1 MENEQ
6 NHLLIVDDNET
17 NRNNLSRHLEQLGY
31 KVAIAKNERQAL
43 DMLAVSEAKDTQEQ
57 AFDLVFL
64 SIDMPEVLEHIEA
77 NPSLSHIPVLMVS
90 TTGDINKVVECIELG
105 AEDCI
110 IMPFNPVLLGA
121 RIRAYLDKRRLRDQ
135 QEAYLELLRLEQD
148 LKIGHQ
154 IQADFLPNETK
165 LPQPP
170 GWDIATRFRPAR
182 QVAGDFYDVFPLT
195 GEKVGLVIA
204 DVCDKGVGAALFMAL
219 SRSLVRAFAEQ
230 HRPLGWLDFAG
241 DDRSTT
247 TSDKAKLVKRRRVLL
262 SAGTSALLAVQLTS
276 KYITDNHIEMNM
288 FATLFFGV
296 LDPSTG
302 VLSYV
307 NAGHDPPII
316 VGPDGVVKTRLMPT
330 GPAVGML
337 PDADF
342 DIDQITLGPGDL
354 LLTFTDGVPDARNA
368 AGERF
373 TVERLLVLL
382 EGPFSSVAALLDRI
396 ETNVYAHIADANQY
410 DDITMLAVR
419 RAPEAQAMRLARD
432 HH

>member
-6 NHLLIVDDNET
+6 NRFLVIDDNET

-31 KVAIAKNERQAL
+31 KVAIASNECQAL

-57 AFDLVFL
+57 AYDLVFL
-64 SIDMPEVLEHIEA
+64 SIAMPEVLEHIEA
-77 NPSLSHIPVLMVS
+77 NPRLSHIPVIMIS
-90 TTGDINKVVECIELG
+90 TIGDIDRVVECIELG
-105 AEDCI
+105 AEDYVPI
-110 IMPFNPVLLGA
+110 PFNPVLLGA
-121 RIRAYLDKRRLRDQ
+121 RIGAYLDKRLLRDQ
-135 QEAYLELLRLEQD
+135 QESRLELLRLEQD

-154 IQADFLPNETK
+154 IQADFLPNEAN